1 MSISPTI
8 FIIPTGIGCEIGGFA
23 GDALPTAKLLASA
36 SGCLITHPNVMNGGS
51 LSENNKD
58 IFYVEGYSLDRFAKG
73 EIGLKS
79 VKQQKIGIIFDSSIK
94 QEILMRHLQV
104 ADACVATLGID
115 VDSYVLTKKPLG
127 IVIDSESQ
135 GISGG
140 LIENPDTL
148 IEAGERL
155 IDKGITAI
163 AIVANFPDNLDL
175 IKTNS
180 YREGN
185 GVDPIAGVE
194 AVISHLISKFLKVPC
209 AHAPALTPIELNEH
223 LDPRAAS
230 EEIGYTFL
238 PSVLIGLSKA
248 PDLIELKDNNAKI
261 TLHPSHVESIVVPSG
276 ALGGEGV
283 LACIERGLNII
294 AVKNKNILNLDNHNL
309 ICPKLIEVDN
319 YFEAAGL
326 ILAIREGIN
335 LKSIQRPLN
344 NIQEVTFKN
353 KQS

>member
-1 MSISPTI
+1 MGISPTI

-23 GDALPTAKLLASA
+23 GDALPAAKLLASA

-51 LSENNKD
+51 LSEKHKD

-73 EIGLKS
+73 EIGLRS
-79 VKQQKIGIIFDSSIK
+79 VKQQKIGIIFDSSI
-94 QEILMRHLQV
+94 EHDLLVRHLHV

-115 VDSYVLTKKPLG
+115 IDSYVLTKEPLG
-127 IVIDSESQ
+127 IVVDSESQ
-135 GISGG
+135 GMSGG

-155 IDKGITAI
+155 IDQGITAI
-163 AIVANFPDNLDL
+163 AIVAKFPDNLDL
-175 IKTNS
+175 IQTNL
-180 YREGN
+180 YREGKS
-185 GVDPIAGVE
+185 VDPIAGVE

-209 AHAPALTPIELNEH
+209 AHAPALSPIELNEN

-248 PDLIELKDNNAKI
+248 PNLIELNDKNEKI
-261 TLHPSHVESIVVPSG
+261 TLHPSHIESIVVPSG

-283 LACIERGLNII
+283 LAGIERGLNII
-294 AVKNKNILNLDNHNL
+294 SVKNQNIINLDNHNFNY
-309 ICPKLIEVDN
+309 PKLIEVDN

-335 LKSIQRPLN
+335 PKSIQRPLN
-344 NIQEVTFKN
+344 KVQELTFKN
-353 KQS
+353 Q